1 MSKLLIIVGSTRP
14 GRAADAVLPWVVAN
28 AEAHGAFEVEV
39 ADLRDWPLP
48 HFAEH
53 FGTIGDFNDPTYSDP
68 IVKAWNNKVKESD
81 AFIIITPEYNHS
93 IPGVLKN
100 AIDTV
105 WMSFGFRNKPVASV
119 GYSGG
124 ISGAIRAIEH
134 LAHVFV
140 EAEAVPLRNTV
151 VLPQVQD
158 VFGPDG
164 GQDQG
169 VEAQE
174 LGAALAD
181 PAGDHLV
188 AQAGGES
195 GRLAAASGSGRGVE
209 AHEISPLLVV
219 RPARRPAR
227 RGPGASRGSVRRR
240 RGLAPAPRTT
250 RPGRRA

>member
-68 IVKAWNNKVKESD
+68 IVKAWNDKVKESD

-105 WMSFGFRNKPVASV
+105 WLSFGFRNKPVASV

-134 LAHVFV
+134 LVHVFV

-164 GQDQG
+164 
-169 VEAQE
+169 EPKAPMPR
-174 LGAALAD
+174 AALGVMLDDLAWWS
-181 PAGDHLV
+181 ATLEKAR
-188 AQAGGES
+188 AQGELAPGS
-195 GRLAAASGSGRGVE
+195 FRVRAAVAAAT
-209 AHEISPLLVV
+209 AT
-219 RPARRPAR
+219 A
-227 RGPGASRGSVRRR
+227 
-240 RGLAPAPRTT
+240 
-250 RPGRRA
+250 